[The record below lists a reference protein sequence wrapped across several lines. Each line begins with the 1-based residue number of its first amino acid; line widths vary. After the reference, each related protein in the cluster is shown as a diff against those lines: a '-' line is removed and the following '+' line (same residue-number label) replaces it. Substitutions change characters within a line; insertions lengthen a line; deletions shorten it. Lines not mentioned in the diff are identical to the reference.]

1 MKKTQFE
8 RAIFLSWYCAKGDCK
23 FCYMSTQKNLIKDP
37 KKARRSF
44 ASILAEAIICKK
56 IGWKIEFLSGGYESF
71 TKEELLFLIKNIYKI
86 YGEKLWLNI
95 GILSKKDL
103 KLFKPYIEGVC
114 GTIETINPKLHKEI
128 CPSKPIKPV
137 ENMFKYCDEFNIK
150 KSITIIIGVGETL
163 KDFSLLKEFIK
174 KNKIDKITFYRLK
187 PQKGTFFEGKKEP
200 SIDYYVEW
208 VKKTRKE
215 FPKLHITVGS
225 WLTHLDEIHL
235 LLEAGADNITKFP
248 SIKLFNSKYAKKI
261 EEEVKKANRKFIGTL
276 TKLPEINIKKEINKL
291 ELDEKLKKEVKVRLE
306 RYLERMKKPLYI

>member
-44 ASILAEAIICKK
+44 GSILAEAIICKK
-56 IGWKIEFLSGGYESF
+56 AGWKIEFLSGGYESF

-86 YGEKLWLNI
+86 YGKKIWLNI
-95 GILSKKDL
+95 GILDEKDL

-114 GTIETINPKLHKEI
+114 GTIETINPNLHKEL

-137 ENMFKYCDEFNIK
+137 ENMFKLCDEFNIK
-150 KSITIIIGVGETL
+150 KSITLIIGLGETI
-163 KDFSLLKEFIK
+163 KDFELLKKFLK

-187 PQKGTFFEGKKEP
+187 PQKNTIFENKGGP
-200 SIDYYVEW
+200 SSDYYIEW

-215 FPKLHITVGS
+215 FPKLEITVGS
-225 WLTHLDEIHL
+225 WLTHLDEISL
-235 LLEAGADNITKFP
+235 LLKAGADTITKFP
-248 SIKLFNSKYAKKI
+248 SIKLFNSRFAKEIELEAKK
-261 EEEVKKANRKFIGTL
+261 AGRKFIGSL
-276 TKLPEINIKKEINKL
+276 TKIPIISIEKGINNLKIE
-291 ELDEKLKKEVKVRLE
+291 EKLKKDVEIKLKK
-306 RYLERMKKPLYI
+306 YLNRMRIN